1 VDVLSALLNA
11 VLVVLVVAT
20 MLSAGLRTA
29 ITALVAVLRYVR
41 LVLLV
46 LVTNL
51 VVVPLI
57 GLGVGV
63 MKTPRIAD
71 AG

>member
-1 VDVLSALLNA
+1 VDVLSPLLNA

-20 MLSAGLRTA
+20 MLSAGLRTV
-29 ITALVAVLRYVR
+29 ITALVAVLRYVW

-46 LVTNL
+46 LLTNL

-57 GLGVGV
+57 GLGAGV
-63 MKTPRIAD
+63 METPRIAD